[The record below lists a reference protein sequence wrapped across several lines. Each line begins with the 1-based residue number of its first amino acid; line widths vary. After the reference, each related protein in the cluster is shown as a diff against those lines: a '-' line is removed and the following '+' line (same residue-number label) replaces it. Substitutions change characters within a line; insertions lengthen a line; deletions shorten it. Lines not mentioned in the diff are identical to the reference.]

1 MELSSTTEKATLID
15 PSGRLA
21 EQLIEHRTD
30 PLTGQVA
37 SINLALGEKARVFL
51 GQVDLPLLEELQ
63 ERSRGG
69 CPFCGAAEKGT
80 RYPPAFAPEG
90 QLRFGGALAMP
101 NLFAKC
107 AFDSVVVLDVANH
120 VLRPSLV
127 GAAALGNGIR
137 AAAELVRR
145 AGAADAGC
153 VHHLAGMNFLPPA
166 GSSVPHPHFQVH
178 VRAVPYSGL
187 ARLLTLSAAWRARTG
202 CDFWTALVERERA
215 AGVRYLG
222 RDGPVEWLA
231 AFAPSHQREVWGLV
245 PGIGSLT
252 ELDEAGVE
260 GLAAGLHRVLSF
272 YEEIGAHPFNFA
284 FLSSPA
290 PGRGGEFAL
299 QVRACSR
306 PPLKNLYVNY
316 ETWFGP
322 MFGGDDV
329 HTEAPEAY
337 ASRLRERWRAPALR

>member
-1 MELSSTTEKATLID
+1 MELVTITERASLVD
-15 PSGRLA
+15 PTGRAA

-37 SINLALGEKARVFL
+37 SINTALGEKARVFL
-51 GQVDLPLLEELQ
+51 GVADLALLDELQ
-63 ERSRGG
+63 EKSRAG

-80 RYPPAFAPEG
+80 RYQPDFAPEG

-101 NLFAKC
+101 NLFSKC
-107 AFDSVVVLDVANH
+107 ASDSVVILDVAGH
-120 VLRPSLV
+120 VLRPSQV
-127 GAAALGNGIR
+127 GAPALGNGIR

-145 AGAADAGC
+145 ARAADPRHR
-153 VHHLAGMNFLPPA
+153 HHLVGMNFLPPA

-178 VRAVPYSGL
+178 VRGLPYSGV
-187 ARLLTLSAAWRARTG
+187 ARLLEASAAWRRRTG
-202 CDFWTALVERERA
+202 GDFWTALVESERA
-215 AGVRYLG
+215 AGARYLG

-231 AFAPSHQREVWGLV
+231 AFAPSHQREIWGLV
-245 PGIGSLT
+245 PGVGSLT
-252 ELDEAGVE
+252 ELDDAGVE
-260 GLAAGLHRVLSF
+260 GLAAGLSRVLSY
-272 YEEIGAHPFNFA
+272 YEEIGAHAFNFA
-284 FLSSPA
+284 FLSSPE
-290 PGRGGEFAL
+290 PGRGGEYAL
-299 QVRACSR
+299 QVRTCSR

-337 ASRLRERWRAPALR
+337 AARLRARW

>member
-1 MELSSTTEKATLID
+1 MDLVSITEKAALLD
-15 PSGRLA
+15 PSGQPV
-21 EQLIEHRTD
+21 EQVIEHRTD

-51 GQVDLPLLEELQ
+51 GVADLPLLEELQ
-63 ERSRGG
+63 AKSRAG
-69 CPFCGAAEKGT
+69 CPFCSAAEKGT
-80 RYPPAFAPEG
+80 RYDAAFAPEG

-101 NLFAKC
+101 NLFSKC
-107 AFDSVVVLDVANH
+107 TRDSVVVLDVANH
-120 VLRPSLV
+120 VLSPSRV
-127 GAAALGNGIR
+127 GAVALANGIR

-145 AGAADAGC
+145 AGAADPRA
-153 VHHLAGMNFLPPA
+153 VHHLVGMNFLPPA

-178 VRAVPYSGL
+178 VRGVPYSGVT
-187 ARLLTLSAAWRARTG
+187 RLLEASAAWRARTG
-202 CDFWTALVERERA
+202 RDFWRELVETERS
-215 AGVRYLG
+215 AGSRYLG

-231 AFAPSHQREVWGLV
+231 AFAPTHQREVWGLV
-245 PGIGSLT
+245 PGVGSLV
-252 ELDEAGVE
+252 ELDDAAVE

-272 YEEIGAHPFNFA
+272 YEEVGAHPFNFA

-306 PPLKNLYVNY
+306 PPFKPMYVNY
-316 ETWFGP
+316 ESWFGP
-322 MFGGDDV
+322 LFGGDDV

-337 ASRLRERWRAPALR
+337 AARLRARW

>member
-1 MELSSTTEKATLID
+1 MELVSITEKATLID
-15 PSGRLA
+15 PAGQVA

-51 GQVDLPLLEELQ
+51 GVADLPLLEDLQ
-63 ERSRGG
+63 EKSRAT
-69 CPFCGAAEKGT
+69 CPFCSAAEKGT
-80 RYPPAFAPEG
+80 RFEPGFAPEG

-101 NLFAKC
+101 NLFSKC
-107 AFDSVVVLDVANH
+107 ARDAVVILDVANH
-120 VLRPSLV
+120 VLFPSRI
-127 GAAALGNGIR
+127 GAPALANGLR
-137 AAAELVRR
+137 AAVELVRR
-145 AGAADAGC
+145 ARAADPRA
-153 VHHLAGMNFLPPA
+153 VHHLAGMNFLPPG

-178 VRAVPYSGL
+178 VRGVPYSGV
-187 ARLLTLSAAWRARTG
+187 ARLLEASAAWRARTG
-202 CDFWTALVERERA
+202 RDYWSALVESERA
-215 AGVRYLG
+215 RGGRYIG

-245 PGIGSLT
+245 PGTGSLV
-252 ELDEAGVE
+252 ELDDAGVE
-260 GLAAGLHRVLSF
+260 GLAAGLARVLSH
-272 YEEIGAHPFNFA
+272 YEEVGAHPFTLA

-306 PPLKNLYVNY
+306 PPLKPMYVNY

-322 MFGGDDV
+322 MFGGDEV
-329 HTEAPEAY
+329 HTEAPEGTA
-337 ASRLRERWRAPALR
+337 AKLRARW